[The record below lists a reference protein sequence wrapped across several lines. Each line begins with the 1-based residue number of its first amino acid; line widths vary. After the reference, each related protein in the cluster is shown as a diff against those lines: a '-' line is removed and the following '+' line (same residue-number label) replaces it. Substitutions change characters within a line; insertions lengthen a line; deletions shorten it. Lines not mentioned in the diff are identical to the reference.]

1 MDYPIDLLKDE
12 ELATRLISYFS
23 AEHLETIARSS
34 RFVERS
40 TSRLTGQNFLM
51 LNVFD
56 KANGKERSLTNQ
68 CDYLEEYFSLKMSK
82 QGLDERYNTFAVKFM
97 QSCYEHLLSEVLQD
111 YSVEKSL
118 AIPTVFKSIELAD
131 ATSFKIPDFLE
142 TFYKGGGGVK
152 ASIKLQHRYNL
163 LKGESISTKIV
174 SGNENDSLF
183 LPDLDPI
190 LEQDCLYI
198 KDLGYFKLAHLAK
211 IASADGYFLS
221 RFRALTACFTEKD
234 GQFTAISLQD
244 VVKQPK
250 YDAIYL
256 GSGKDKLKVRMVIEP
271 ASSESTFKRLAKV
284 RKSAST
290 HHKQVQDDTLFLC
303 YYNIYITNIE
313 AADLSIGW
321 IHLVYAL
328 RWQIELLFKIWKS
341 LFEIDEIKKM
351 SIFRFECYIYG
362 RLIAI
367 LLTQKIE
374 NLFKERVWE
383 EDEVELSDYKCIA
396 ILKKT

>member
-1 MDYPIDLLKDE
+1 MDYPLDLVKDE
-12 ELATRLISYFS
+12 ELSVRLSTYFS
-23 AEHLETIARSS
+23 PERLETLARSS

-56 KANGKERSLTNQ
+56 KENGKERSLTSQ
-68 CDYLEEYFSLKMSK
+68 CDYLEEHFSLKMTK
-82 QGLDERYNTFAVKFM
+82 QGLDERYNTYAVKFM
-97 QSCYEHLLSEVLQD
+97 QSCYEHLLKEVLQD
-111 YSVEKSL
+111 YSVEKAL
-118 AIPTVFKSIELAD
+118 VIPTIFKSVELTD

-163 LKGESISTKIV
+163 LKGESIGTKIV

-183 LPDLDPI
+183 LHDLDPI

-198 KDLGYFKLAHLAK
+198 KDLGYFKLGHLSK
-211 IASADGYFLS
+211 IGAANGYFLS
-221 RFRALTACFTEKD
+221 RYRSLTTCFVKEEGKFVEIALKD
-234 GQFTAISLQD
+234 LVQQSDHA
-244 VVKQPK
+244 
-250 YDAIYL
+250 AIYL
-256 GSGKDKLKVRMVIEP
+256 GKDKDKLKVRMIIEP
-271 ASSESTFKRLAKV
+271 ASAESTVKRLAKV
-284 RKSAST
+284 KKSALT
-290 HHKQVQDDTLFLC
+290 HHSQVQDDTLFLC
-303 YYNIYITNIE
+303 YYNIYITNIDASE
-313 AADLSIGW
+313 LSIEW
-321 IHLVYAL
+321 IHLLYAL

-367 LLTQKIE
+367 LLTQKVE

-383 EDEVELSDYKCIA
+383 EDKVELSDYKCLA

>member
-12 ELATRLISYFS
+12 ELATRLSAYFS
-23 AEHLETIARSS
+23 AAHLETIARSS

-56 KANGKERSLTNQ
+56 KENGKERSLTNQ
-68 CDYLEEYFSLKMSK
+68 CDYLEEHFSLTMTK
-82 QGLDERYNTFAVKFM
+82 QGLDERYNTYAVKFM
-97 QSCYEHLLSEVLQD
+97 QSCYEHLLNEVLQD
-111 YSVEKSL
+111 YSFEKGL
-118 AIPTVFKSIELAD
+118 DIPTVFKSIELTD

-163 LKGESISTKIV
+163 LKGESIATKIV
-174 SGNENDSLF
+174 SGNDHDCLF
-183 LPDLDPI
+183 LPDLDTI

-198 KDLGYFKLAHLAK
+198 KDLGYFKLGHLAK
-211 IASADGYFLS
+211 IAAADGYFLS
-221 RFRALTACFTEKD
+221 RFRALMTCFIKENDK
-234 GQFTAISLQD
+234 FVAISLQD
-244 VVKQPK
+244 LVKQPE
-250 YDAIYL
+250 YAAIYL
-256 GSGKDKLKVRMVIEP
+256 GKDKDKLKVRMIIEP
-271 ASSESTFKRLAKV
+271 ASTESTVKRLAKV
-284 RKSAST
+284 KKAAST
-290 HHKQVQDDTLFLC
+290 NHSQVQDETLFLC

-313 AADLSIGW
+313 ATDLSLQW
-321 IHLVYAL
+321 IHLIYAL

-367 LLTQKIE
+367 LLTQKVE

-383 EDEVELSDYKCIA
+383 EDELELSDYKCIA

>member
-1 MDYPIDLLKDE
+1 MEYPIDLLKDE
-12 ELATRLISYFS
+12 ELATRLSTYFS
-23 AEHLETIARSS
+23 PEHLETIARSS

-56 KANGKERSLTNQ
+56 KENGKERSLTSQ
-68 CDYLEEYFSLKMSK
+68 CDYLEDHFSLKMTK
-82 QGLDERYNTFAVKFM
+82 QGLDERYNTYAVKFM
-97 QSCYEHLLSEVLQD
+97 QSCYEHLLSDVLQD
-111 YSVEKSL
+111 YSIEKAL
-118 AIPTVFKSIELAD
+118 VIPTIFKSIELAD

-174 SGNENDSLF
+174 SGNENDKLF
-183 LPDLDPI
+183 LPDLDPFI
-190 LEQDCLYI
+190 EKDCLYI
-198 KDLGYFKLAHLAK
+198 KDLGYFKLGHLDK
-211 IASADGYFLS
+211 IACAGGYFLS
-221 RFRALTACFTEKD
+221 RYKALMTCFVKENDKFVRVYLED
-234 GQFTAISLQD
+234 L
-244 VVKQPK
+244 VKQREHPTL
-250 YDAIYL
+250 YL
-256 GSGKDKLKVRMVIEP
+256 GGDKSKLKVRMIIEP
-271 ASSESTFKRLAKV
+271 ASAESTAKRLAKV
-284 RKSAST
+284 KKSAST
-290 HHKQVQDDTLFLC
+290 HHTQVQDETLFLC

-313 AADLSIGW
+313 AADLSIEW

-367 LLTQKIE
+367 LLTQKVE

-383 EDEVELSDYKCIA
+383 EEEVELSDYKCIA
-396 ILKKT
+396 ILKKN

>member
-1 MDYPIDLLKDE
+1 MDYPLDLVKDE
-12 ELATRLISYFS
+12 ELAIRLSTYFS
-23 AEHLETIARSS
+23 AEHLETIARST

-56 KANGKERSLTNQ
+56 KENGKERSLTSQ
-68 CDYLEEYFSLKMSK
+68 CDYLEEHFSLQMTK
-82 QGLDERYNTFAVKFM
+82 QGLDERYNTYAVKFM

-111 YSVEKSL
+111 YSIEKNL
-118 AIPTVFKSIELAD
+118 VIPTVFKSIELAD

-174 SGNENDSLF
+174 SGNENDKLF
-183 LPDLDPI
+183 LPDLDPFI
-190 LEQDCLYI
+190 EQDCLYI
-198 KDLGYFKLAHLAK
+198 KDLGYFKLGHLDK
-211 IASADGYFLS
+211 IACAKGYFLS
-221 RFRALTACFTEKD
+221 RYKALTNCFIKENDK
-234 GQFTAISLQD
+234 FVEVSLQD
-244 VVKQPK
+244 LVKQREHE
-250 YDAIYL
+250 AIYL
-256 GSGKDKLKVRMVIEP
+256 GKDAKLQVRMIIEP
-271 ASSESTFKRLAKV
+271 ASAESTVKRLAKV
-284 RKSAST
+284 KKSATT
-290 HHKQVQDDTLFLC
+290 HHKQIQDDTLFLC
-303 YYNIYITNIE
+303 YYNIYMTNIKAE
-313 AADLSIGW
+313 DLSIEW

-367 LLTQKIE
+367 LLTQKVE
-374 NLFKERVWE
+374 NLFKEHVWE
-383 EDEVELSDYKCIA
+383 EDEVELSDYKCLA

>member
-12 ELATRLISYFS
+12 ELATRLNSYFS
-23 AEHLETIARSS
+23 TAHLETIARSS

-56 KANGKERSLTNQ
+56 KENGKERSLTSQ
-68 CDYLEEYFSLKMSK
+68 CDYLEDHFSLKMTK
-82 QGLDERYNTFAVKFM
+82 QGLDERYNTYAVKFM
-97 QSCYEHLLSEVLQD
+97 RSCYERLLSEVLQD

-118 AIPTVFKSIELAD
+118 VIPTVFKSVELAD

-174 SGNENDSLF
+174 SGNENDKLF
-183 LPDLDPI
+183 LPDIDPFI
-190 LEQDCLYI
+190 EADCLHI
-198 KDLGYFKLAHLAK
+198 KDLGYFKLGHLDK
-211 IASADGYFLS
+211 IARAGGYFLS
-221 RFRALTACFTEKD
+221 RFKALMTCYVKENDQFVQVMLKD
-234 GQFTAISLQD
+234 LVNQSEHP
-244 VVKQPK
+244 V
-250 YDAIYL
+250 IYL
-256 GSGKDKLKVRMVIEP
+256 GSYKDKLKVRMIIEP
-271 ASSESTFKRLAKV
+271 ASAQSTIKRLAKV
-284 RKSAST
+284 KKSAST
-290 HHKQVQDDTLFLC
+290 HHTQVQDETLFLC
-303 YYNIYITNIE
+303 HYNIYITNIE
-313 AADLSIGW
+313 AADLSIEW
-321 IHLVYAL
+321 IHLLYAL

-341 LFEIDEIKKM
+341 LFEIDEVKKM

-367 LLTQKIE
+367 LLTQKVE

-383 EDEVELSDYKCIA
+383 EDEVELSDYKCLA